1 MQPES
6 KDILNYGLRF
16 HDKSLK
22 EMSDLLSALCVCT
35 RQTSSVA
42 LTPVAT
48 RPQVADCFAL
58 DNGWRVQRAAPCRW
72 QLQWAHTGNSL
83 EWIGQLLET
92 PQLRDHTNS
101 PSADL
106 AKAAVVDQTPAS
118 ARMLATSRSADL
130 AKAAVVDQTPAS
142 ARMLANSRCADKA
155 KVSDV
160 SQTRASAR
168 LLANPRSADMAKAG
182 GVDQTT
188 DKDFEDARILSKS
201 RDDGAQPLVA
211 ACRTPGPPQTTSSS
225 KQSWS
230 RGRA

>member
-22 EMSDLLSALCVCT
+22 EMSDPLSALCVCT

-118 ARMLATSRSADL
+118 ARMLANSRS
-130 AKAAVVDQTPAS
+130 
-142 ARMLANSRCADKA
+142 ADKA

-168 LLANPRSADMAKAG
+168 FLANPRSADMAKAG

>member
-118 ARMLATSRSADL
+118 ARMLA
-130 AKAAVVDQTPAS
+130 
-142 ARMLANSRCADKA
+142 NSRCADKA